1 MFKHGVIRMI
11 LFGAIAG
18 IILGAILGF
27 TKTEMPIWGYAI
39 LGAILGP
46 IGLAI
51 YTSCNKK

>member
-1 MFKHGVIRMI
+1 MFKHRVISVI

-18 IILGAILGF
+18 IIWGAILGF
-27 TKTEMPIWGYAI
+27 TKTEMPIGGYAI

>member
-1 MFKHGVIRMI
+1 MFKHGVIRII
-11 LFGAIAG
+11 LFGAISG

-51 YTSCNKK
+51 YTSFNKK